1 MVAWHSIECER
12 EAKEKGR
19 GGAESDLQGMGEWD
33 WEFAGQSGSSHGHDG
48 FWTGCSWP
56 FAHQTLCQ
64 TFVCHSHEGDGGR
77 VGGVEEGSWQVGFR
91 ATSNSHTPYTSVSLR
106 CRQRGTAKVR
116 VATRERGEKGME
128 VQEVQEVQEYGH
140 LHPLIASKGHT
151 EAEAVNCFLSSA
163 LDTGQV
169 LGLAERNSRKWKQ
182 SSGEREGNR

>member
-1 MVAWHSIECER
+1 MEEWEWER
-12 EAKEKGR
+12 
-19 GGAESDLQGMGEWD
+19 
-33 WEFAGQSGSSHGHDG
+33 EFAGQSGSSHGHDG

-91 ATSNSHTPYTSVSLR
+91 AAHTLHKCLAEV
-106 CRQRGTAKVR
+106 QAKRNCQGEMR
-116 VATRERGEKGME
+116 VARRERAEKGME
-128 VQEVQEVQEYGH
+128 VQEVQEVQEYGR
-140 LHPLIASKGHT
+140 LHPLICSKGHT

-169 LGLAERNSRKWKQ
+169 LGLAERNIRKWKQ